1 LRLVLA
7 GEGHEASGLR
17 SHVKRLSLNTAVE
30 LPGWVGPDT
39 KAELLAEAACL
50 VLPSHNEGL
59 PLVLLEAMLAG
70 VPAVAT
76 SVGGVPEVVEDGR
89 HALLVAPH
97 DPDALADALAR
108 ILDDPRLAARLS
120 EAGQR
125 HARAEY
131 TREKLAERV
140 SALYGEVLSTR

>member
-1 LRLVLA
+1 
-7 GEGHEASGLR
+7 
-17 SHVKRLSLNTAVE
+17 
-30 LPGWVGPDT
+30 
-39 KAELLAEAACL
+39 
-50 VLPSHNEGL
+50 
-59 PLVLLEAMLAG
+59 
-70 VPAVAT
+70 
-76 SVGGVPEVVEDGR
+76 
-89 HALLVAPH
+89 VAPH